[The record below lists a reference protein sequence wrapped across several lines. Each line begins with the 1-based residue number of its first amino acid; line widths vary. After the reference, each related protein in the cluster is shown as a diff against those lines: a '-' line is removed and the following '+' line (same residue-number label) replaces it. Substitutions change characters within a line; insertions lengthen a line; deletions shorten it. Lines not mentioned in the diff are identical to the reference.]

1 MSIAERFVHKLS
13 HGIASKKNR
22 IITGFGVGVGVGG
35 AVINGAL
42 AFLDAAGKTISDED
56 LVMRPF
62 PQVATGTTSL
72 AEQWTDYRKA
82 MIDYAGIAVFA
93 FGNKRDA
100 SGNMV
105 LSNGMREEF
114 ELCVKAGVHPLPL
127 GATGFMAAELWE
139 EAKRD
144 IDTFYPNANG
154 TFRQGFADLGDP
166 SKSADELVVAIQ
178 KLIEQLQRT

>member
-22 IITGFGVGVGVGG
+22 IITGFGVGVGG

-72 AEQWTDYRKA
+72 AEQWTDYRRK
-82 MIDYAGIAVFA
+82 
-93 FGNKRDA
+93 
-100 SGNMV
+100 
-105 LSNGMREEF
+105 
-114 ELCVKAGVHPLPL
+114 P
-127 GATGFMAAELWE
+127 
-139 EAKRD
+139 
-144 IDTFYPNANG
+144 
-154 TFRQGFADLGDP
+154 
-166 SKSADELVVAIQ
+166 
-178 KLIEQLQRT
+178 